1 MENTFL
7 HTLQEIIKADGYQL
21 EIIATSEKNHCEFI
35 YQGETFR
42 SFEELPEIMK
52 HYLSGLFCSNKELC
66 NAYDFLR
73 EKFNDNEAVERLCW
87 CFFGGFDS
95 APDINTQTGDVE
107 TEVPVQCISCQY
119 DRPFCRKVFMPL
131 TKREQQIFLLA
142 REGLTDKEIAQK
154 LDISYNTIAT
164 HFQNALE
171 KVRGNV
177 GRDVTRAFVIKELTK
192 AGL

>member
-7 HTLQEIIKADGYQL
+7 HTLQEIIKADGFQL
-21 EIIATSEKNHCEFI
+21 EIVAKEEINHCEFI

-52 HYLSGLFCSNKELC
+52 QYLSGLFNSKKELC
-66 NAYDFLR
+66 GAYDFLR
-73 EKFNDNEAVERLCW
+73 EKYSDSEAVERLCW

-95 APDINTQTGDVE
+95 KPDINTQTGDVQ
-107 TEVPVQCISCQY
+107 TEVPVQCMSCQY
-119 DRPFCRKVFMPL
+119 GRPFCKRVFMPL

-171 KVRGNV
+171 KVRGSV